1 MEKVKENFILE
12 QYKSAVPSY
21 SAFTVEVGLWESEK
35 YVFQKYLKKNDR
47 ILDLGCGTGR
57 TTFPLYNL
65 GFTKI
70 SGVDY
75 TPEMI
80 REASRL
86 NDYFKREI
94 VFEVGDA
101 RKLSFDDTHFE
112 VVIFSF
118 NGIMSIPGKVE
129 RTKALKEIYRI
140 LKRRGL
146 FIFTTHDRSK
156 ESSYFTFWEEE
167 KRLWNHGE
175 QNPLLYEYGD
185 VITKSKNEI
194 REIYIHI
201 PDKAEVTRW
210 VAENGF
216 RVIETFYRSD
226 LFDEPEMVKIKSG
239 ECRFWIVEKI

>member
-1 MEKVKENFILE
+1 MGKVKEDFILE
-12 QYKSAVPSY
+12 QYRTAVPSY

-35 YVFQKYLKKNDR
+35 YVFQKYLKKDDR

-57 TTFPLYNL
+57 TTFHLYNL

-70 SGVDY
+70 MGVDY
-75 TPEMI
+75 TPDMI
-80 REASRL
+80 YEASRL
-86 NDYFKREI
+86 NDYFRREI

-101 RKLSFDDTHFE
+101 RNLSSDDAHFE

-140 LKRRGL
+140 LKKGGH

-167 KRLWNHGE
+167 KRRWEHGE
-175 QNPLLYEYGD
+175 QDSILHEYGD

-201 PDKAEVTRW
+201 PDKSEVTRW
-210 VAENGF
+210 VEENGF

-226 LFDEPEMVKIKSG
+226 RFDEPEMVKIKSG
-239 ECRFWIVEKI
+239 ECRFWVVKKI